1 MRLFS
6 TAAWLYYLFVGAFTA
21 TLPQQVSF
29 WESRSSLS
37 NFAALSCRQDVIF
50 TLDEN
55 CQISISPQ
63 QVLLGGDDATD
74 WARLQVLVNDSNPFN
89 RNIADGAG
97 RYAYLVRD
105 IITGSIICQSTLIT
119 EDKRAPTV
127 RAIDWARDTLDW
139 LCFDIDSIYN
149 IPASWQKPQYNYYT
163 GRVVFTDN
171 CNGVLANFKVSDRL
185 VLGDCDSTFF
195 AKIYRNFSVE
205 DAAGNRKDSTQV
217 IVFWRPDWEKLHFP
231 KDTAIH
237 SCIPEIIRTPMLYPF
252 WINAVGDTT
261 VFDREFCGLSIERQ
275 VTEVLICRRGR
286 KVIQSLKL
294 FDWCAGGIVYT
305 DTTLMKIGDLQA
317 PVITKPSKPIEVSTQ
332 PMSCTA
338 TLPVTPDQLQRL
350 YQIGFSDCDA
360 VQLSVKVKSYVARP
374 SVGDS
379 VWLEKVYPI
388 SNGVMNNLPVGKHRL
403 LMYANDPC
411 LNSRLDSVELR
422 VKDKIA
428 PQVRCDNAINVSVS
442 NGYGRLT
449 VADVD
454 EGSSDNCQLQSL
466 KVRRVVPSACTM
478 VFDQNGNGK
487 LDTADALT
495 LENGIYYTLPA
506 DRVDFFCCD
515 IGAKVRVELIARDAA
530 GNSSKCWLDVPVEDK
545 TLLQCAVPADTNIL
559 CTDKNLGNLGLF
571 GVGKVLN
578 DPCGLLSIVSLPA
591 LDKLDNCG
599 VGTITRRWQVVR
611 NLGKANE
618 QRSPECIQVIR
629 VSAIRDYAIRFPRDT
644 SVTCQQIPPGNK
656 LIHQENGCNI
666 LAFSVNDVKFTSTG
680 QECYK
685 ILRTWTIINW
695 CEYQEGAQPV
705 VLDRDYDGDG
715 ERGNTAFW
723 LLVQPN
729 GTTYIDQDQVINN
742 TIPNAKGH
750 WTNSIERPLLQSRGI
765 WEYTQLIKVY
775 DDEAPKITLLSSS
788 FFDARNNDCTG
799 DVNYQFSIAENCN
812 SQDLKVEALYDEKAD
827 GKIDRT
833 LKLVGSYPRYRIQ
846 ERLPIGIHKI
856 QLNASDGCGNI
867 GRETIQI
874 EVRDVKG
881 PAPICI
887 NGLVVELMPLPVPED
902 IDGDGDLDPG
912 AAVVW
917 AKDFVASKVED
928 CSGIV
933 GYSIHRAD
941 DIESGSE
948 KPDPK
953 HISVTLTCD
962 DRPSTLVYVYAW
974 DTRGNYGYCETYV
987 LVQDNRGLCPR
998 VGSASIS
1005 GTIKTFT
1012 NNPLNNANV
1021 QLSGVQNETTLSN
1034 KNGQFSFL
1042 QLKENNDYTVSPELN
1057 TNHLDGV
1064 STYDIVLITRHIL
1077 GSMPF
1082 DSPYK
1087 FIAADVDLSGFV
1099 STYDIIQI
1107 RKVVLRLDLEFKKC
1121 PSWRFVDAS
1130 FRFKDSQNP
1139 LVETIPGA
1147 RNYNNLNSEML
1158 GADFVAVKMG
1168 DVSGN
1173 ASKDNLNAAPE
1184 LRNTAERT
1192 LQTGAFPSEIKEGEV
1207 YTIPLNLLNANDL
1220 AGAQFSLQFNPE
1232 LLTFLNI
1239 EYRDAGMESIGLSD
1253 LESGLIRVSWV
1264 NSGKKPGQLAV
1275 LNFRAKKSG
1284 SSSELLHLEER
1295 DLVPEAYT
1303 DGGEF
1308 EKIVLERNLERESL
1322 KPQFQLYPNSPNPF
1336 SQSTTIEFDLG
1347 EAGPASL
1354 QISDL
1359 SGRVLKSITQE
1370 YPAGHQKIVIDKTDL
1385 NQVGVLLYTLQSGAY
1400 RKTMKMVVY

>member
-1 MRLFS
+1 MRLLS
-6 TAAWLYYLFVGAFTA
+6 TAAWLSYLFVGALAA
-21 TLPQQVSF
+21 TLPQQPIF
-29 WESRSSLS
+29 WESRSSQVS
-37 NFAALSCRQDVIF
+37 FAALSCRQDVIF

-74 WARLQVLVNDSNPFN
+74 WTRLQVLINDPNPFN
-89 RNIADGAG
+89 RNVADGVG
-97 RYAYLVRD
+97 KYAYLVRD
-105 IITGSIICQSTLIT
+105 IISGSIICQSTLIT
-119 EDKRAPTV
+119 EDKRAPRVQTL
-127 RAIDWARDTLDW
+127 DWARDTLDW

-149 IPASWQKPQYNYYT
+149 IPASWQKTKYNYYT
-163 GRVVFTDN
+163 GSVLFTDN
-171 CNGVLANFKVSDRL
+171 CNGILSNVKVNDRL
-185 VLGDCDSTFF
+185 VLGDCDSTFY
-195 AKIYRNFSVE
+195 AKIYRNFSAE
-205 DAAGNRKDSTQV
+205 DASGNRKDSTQV
-217 IVFWRPDWEKLHFP
+217 IVFWRPDWKKLYFP

-261 VFDREFCGLSIERQ
+261 AFDREYCGLSIERQ
-275 VTEVLICRRGR
+275 VTEILICRRGR

-294 FDWCAGGIVYT
+294 FDWCAGGIVHT

-317 PVITKPSKPIEVSTQ
+317 PVISKPNKPIVVSTQ
-332 PMSCTA
+332 PMACTA
-338 TLPVTPDQLQRL
+338 TMPVTPDQLQRL

-360 VQLSVKVKSYVARP
+360 VQLSVKVKSYVLRP

-379 VWLEKVYPI
+379 VWQEKVYPI

-403 LMYANDPC
+403 IFYANDPC
-411 LNSRLDSVELR
+411 LNSSRDSLELQ

-466 KVRRVVPSACTM
+466 KVRRVVSASCTM
-478 VFDQNGNGK
+478 SFDQNGNGK
-487 LDTADALT
+487 LDTADALS
-495 LENGIYYTLPA
+495 LENGIFYTSPA
-506 DRVDFFCCD
+506 ERVDFFCCD
-515 IGAKVRVELIARDAA
+515 IGSKVRVELIATDAA
-530 GNSSKCWLDVPVEDK
+530 GNTSKCWLDAPIEDK

-559 CTDKNLGNLGLF
+559 CTDKNLGNLSAYGTAR
-571 GVGKVLN
+571 VLN
-578 DPCGLLSIVSLPA
+578 DPCGLLNIVALPT

-618 QRSPECIQVIR
+618 QRSPECYQVIR
-629 VSAIRDYAIRFPRDT
+629 VTAIRDYAIRFPQDT
-644 SVTCQQIPPGNK
+644 SVNCQQIPPGNK
-656 LIHQENGCNI
+656 LLHQENGCNI
-666 LAFSVNDVKFTSTG
+666 LAFSVNDVRFTASG

-695 CEYQEGAQPV
+695 CEYKEGNLPV
-705 VLDRDYDGDG
+705 ILDRDYDEDG

-723 LLVQPN
+723 LLVQPD
-729 GTTYIDQDQVINN
+729 GHTYIDQDKIVNN

-788 FFDARNNDCTG
+788 FFDARNSDCTG

-827 GKIDRT
+827 GKIDRS
-833 LKLVGSYPRYRIQ
+833 LKLAGTYPRYRIQ
-846 ERLPIGIHKI
+846 ERLPIGIHKVQI
-856 QLNASDGCGNI
+856 VASDGCGNTS
-867 GRETIQI
+867 RETIQI
-874 EVRDVKG
+874 EVRDAKG

-941 DIESGSE
+941 DIESGRE
-948 KPDPK
+948 KPDPN
-953 HISVTLTCD
+953 HTSVALTCD
-962 DRPSTLVYVYAW
+962 DQPSILVYVYAW

-987 LVQDNRGLCPR
+987 LVQDNRGLCSTA
-998 VGSASIS
+998 GKASIS

-1012 NNPLNNANV
+1012 NNPIKNV
-1021 QLSGVQNETTLSN
+1021 NVRLSGLQNEATLSST
-1034 KNGQFSFL
+1034 KGEYGFL
-1042 QLKENNDYTVSPELN
+1042 QLKENNDYTISPELN
-1057 TNHLDGV
+1057 TNHLEGV
-1064 STYDIVLITRHIL
+1064 STYDIVVITRHIL
-1077 GSMPF
+1077 GAMPF
-1082 DSPYK
+1082 DNPYK
-1087 FIAADVDLSGFV
+1087 YIAADVDLSGYV
-1099 STYDIIQI
+1099 STLDIIQI

-1121 PSWRFVDAS
+1121 PSWRFIDAS
-1130 FRFKDSQNP
+1130 FRFKDNNNP
-1139 LVETIPGA
+1139 LAEIFPEL

-1158 GADFVAVKMG
+1158 GADFVGIKMG

-1173 ASKDNLNAAPE
+1173 AARENLSAAPE
-1184 LRNTAERT
+1184 LRDQAERP
-1192 LQTGAFPSEIKEGEV
+1192 LQIDALPSEIKAGEV
-1207 YTIPLNLLNANDL
+1207 YTIALNLPNASNL
-1220 AGAQFSLQFNPE
+1220 AGAQFSLQFDSEVLAFNQ
-1232 LLTFLNI
+1232 I
-1239 EYRDAGMESIGLSD
+1239 EYQDAGMESFGLSD
-1253 LESGLIRVSWV
+1253 LERGLVRVSWI
-1264 NSGKKPGQLAV
+1264 NTGKKAGQLAT
-1275 LNFRAKKSG
+1275 LQFRAKKSIVPND
-1284 SSSELLHLEER
+1284 LFKLAER
-1295 DLVPEAYT
+1295 DLSPEGYSLQ
-1303 DGGEF
+1303 ESI
-1308 EKIVLERNLERESL
+1308 EKIVLQHRADAGTTRPLS
-1322 KPQFQLYPNSPNPF
+1322 QLYPNFPNPF
-1336 SQSTTIEFDLG
+1336 SQSTTIEFDLS
-1347 EAGPASL
+1347 EAGPAAL

-1359 SGRVLKSITQE
+1359 SGRILKSFSQT
-1370 YPAGHQKIVIDKTDL
+1370 YPAGHHQIVVDKADL
-1385 NQVGVLLYTLQSGAY
+1385 KQSGVLLYTLQAGMY
-1400 RKTMKMVVY
+1400 RKTLKMVVY